1 MCAQAVWRT
10 GLEDLR
16 KVQQRLDTGDL
27 LHAAG
32 TERVWATLHVLRSLV
47 NEVRCCLRHG
57 YRGPAAV

>member
-16 KVQQRLDTGDL
+16 KVQQRLGTGDL
-27 LHAAG
+27 LHAAD
-32 TERVWATLHVLRSLV
+32 TERVWEVLHVLRSLM
-47 NEVRCCLRHG
+47 NQVRSCLWHG